1 VNAVNAKTSALRNE
15 LLALPTEDRAVL
27 AAELLASLDDEV
39 SDADPAEI
47 DRAWGDEMV
56 RRSEQIATGEV
67 TTLSWSEVLEQI
79 AARRSS
85 R

>member
-1 VNAVNAKTSALRNE
+1 VNAKTSALRNE

>member
-1 VNAVNAKTSALRNE
+1 MIPVNAKTSALRNE

-27 AAELLASLDDEV
+27 AAELLASLDGEV

-56 RRSEQIATGEV
+56 RRSEQIAAGEV
-67 TTLSWSEVLEQI
+67 ATLSWSEVLEQVV
-79 AARRSS
+79 ARRSS

>member
-1 VNAVNAKTSALRNE
+1 MNAKTSALRNE

-56 RRSEQIATGEV
+56 RRSEQIAAGEV
-67 TTLSWSEVLEQI
+67 TTLSWSEVLEQV

>member
-1 VNAVNAKTSALRNE
+1 MSAVNAKTSALRNE

-67 TTLSWSEVLEQI
+67 TTLSWSEVLEQVV
-79 AARRSS
+79 ARRSS

>member
-1 VNAVNAKTSALRNE
+1 MNAKTSALRNE
-15 LLALPTEDRAVL
+15 LLALPTEDRGVL

-56 RRSEQIATGEV
+56 RRSEQIAAGEV
-67 TTLSWSEVLEQI
+67 TTLSWSEVLEQV